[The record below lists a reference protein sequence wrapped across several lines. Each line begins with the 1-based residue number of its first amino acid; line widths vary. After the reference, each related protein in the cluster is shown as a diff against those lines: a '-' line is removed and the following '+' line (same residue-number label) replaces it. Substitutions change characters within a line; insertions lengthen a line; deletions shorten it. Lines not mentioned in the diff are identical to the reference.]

1 MNGRA
6 PSTAVGMQLQS
17 TAGYRLGYV
26 SALAAGIG
34 LCAGLI
40 AFILYN
46 LIGLFTNLAFY
57 HAWSFQFRSPENSP
71 LGPWI
76 IVIPVAGGLL
86 VGLMAK
92 YGSDKIKGHG
102 IPEAM
107 EAVLTSRSR
116 IEAKVA
122 ILKPLS
128 AAIAIGTGGPFGAEG
143 PIIQTGGAFGSLV
156 GQILSTTAAERKVL
170 LACGAGAGMA
180 ATFNTPIAGVILAI
194 ELLLFEFRA
203 RSFIPLVIATTL
215 ATGMHQM
222 LLGRGAM
229 FHMLPTDFG
238 VPRALPYYLLLG
250 LLCGGAAIGFTKL
263 LYWVEDQFER
273 LPINEL
279 WHPAIGALGLGIIGY
294 FVPRVL
300 GVGYDTITAILNDS
314 LTWKL
319 LLLIAVFKGIAL
331 VISLG
336 SGTSGGLL
344 APMFMTSAAMGG
356 LFAMGV
362 DRIVPGADISPG
374 AFALVAMGAVFGA
387 SARATFTFIVF
398 AFELTR
404 DYNAVLPLMLVSVIA
419 DAVAMQF
426 LPNSIMTEKLARRG
440 LNTHAEYE
448 AVPLKQVRLADI
460 MAQDVAAV
468 APGESIRAVADRL
481 AAGDPRLVRHHA
493 MPIVDAAG
501 QLLGIVTQSDILR
514 MLEEN
519 PDGRM
524 SVLDAGTRALI
535 TAHPDE
541 SAFDALSKMLLNN
554 IGQLPVVDRADPRRM
569 MGYINRSGI
578 MACWGSHLHDES
590 VREHGWLRA
599 LRSESRNGSSAG
611 QTLIGY
617 VLEIGENSLKLSVN
631 NSVEEFPLATP
642 VRGVSPG
649 DRVRVNVSE
658 TDGRRVAQHVE
669 ELSSRQ

>member
-1 MNGRA
+1 
-6 PSTAVGMQLQS
+6 MQLQS
-17 TAGYRLGYV
+17 TPGYRLGTISV
-26 SALAAGIG
+26 LAAGIG

-57 HAWSFQFRSPENSP
+57 HAWSFQFRSPEATP
-71 LGPWI
+71 LGPWV
-76 IVIPVAGGLL
+76 IVIPVCGGLII
-86 VGLMAK
+86 GFMAK

-143 PIIQTGGAFGSLV
+143 PIIQTGGAFGSV
-156 GQILSTTAAERKVL
+156 IGQVLSTTAAERKVL

-215 ATGMHQM
+215 ATGVHQL

-229 FHMLPTDFG
+229 FHMLPTDYG
-238 VPRALPYYLLLG
+238 VPGALPYYLLLG
-250 LLCGGAAIGFTKL
+250 ILCGGAAIGFTKL
-263 LYWVEDQFER
+263 LYWVEDQFDR
-273 LPINEL
+273 LPIDDL
-279 WHPAIGALGLGIIGY
+279 WHPAIGALALGIIGY

-344 APMFMTSAAMGG
+344 APMFMTSAAVGG
-356 LFAMGV
+356 VFAMAV
-362 DRIVPGADISPG
+362 NHLVPGANLSPG

-398 AFELTR
+398 AFEITR

-419 DAVAMQF
+419 DAIAIRF

-440 LNTHAEYE
+440 LDTHQDYE
-448 AVPLKQVRLADI
+448 SVPLKRVRIRDI
-460 MAQDVAAV
+460 MAQDVATV
-468 APGESIRAVADRL
+468 APGDTIRSLADRL
-481 AAGDPRLVRHHA
+481 ASGDQRLVRHHA
-493 MPIVDAAG
+493 MPIVDG
-501 QLLGIVTQSDILR
+501 DGKLVGLVTQSDILR
-514 MLEEN
+514 ALEVAS
-519 PDGRM
+519 G
-524 SVLDAGTRALI
+524 STVTVLDAGTRSLI
-535 TAHPDE
+535 VAHPDE
-541 SAFDALSKMLLNN
+541 TAFDALTKMLLNN
-554 IGQLPVVDRADPRRM
+554 IGQLPVVDRDQPHRM
-569 MGYINRSGI
+569 VGYINRAGI
-578 MACWGSHLHDES
+578 MACWGAHLHDES
-590 VREHGWLRA
+590 VREPGWLGEFRA
-599 LRSESRNGSSAG
+599 QANQPASERRTFVGN
-611 QTLIGY
+611 
-617 VLEIGENSLKLSVN
+617 VLEIGAKSLKIQVN
-631 NSVEEFPLATP
+631 GSIEEFVLAKP
-642 VRGVSPG
+642 VRGVSRG
-649 DRVRVNVSE
+649 DRVRVNVRG
-658 TDGRRVAQHVE
+658 TDGTRVVEHVE